1 MDKSVIRLIVELF
14 AECGWEWW
22 TQPANT
28 PLSNIMD
35 AAMFP
40 ALAKAVSKIGGLTN
54 GGRYLQGNQL
64 WEALQQAWNNYP
76 EDKIARSFV
85 HHAQVAAA
93 IYDCEG
99 GDDFVRQHKGL
110 SFGVR
115 KVCRPYYGEDAVG
128 EEGDLDLSS
137 FAPRELMAAKGV
149 VVEEI
154 EEGVDEEAAAK
165 LKYPVPDMGEHDVG
179 EHLSFAALE
188 MVATNLWSAPDYDSL
203 TEEEKGRYNKFAVR
217 RGLHLKM

>member
-1 MDKSVIRLIVELF
+1 M
-14 AECGWEWW
+14 
-22 TQPANT
+22 
-28 PLSNIMD
+28 
-35 AAMFP
+35 
-40 ALAKAVSKIGGLTN
+40 
-54 GGRYLQGNQL
+54 
-64 WEALQQAWNNYP
+64 
-76 EDKIARSFV
+76 
-85 HHAQVAAA
+85 
-93 IYDCEG
+93 
-99 GDDFVRQHKGL
+99 RQHKGL

-154 EEGVDEEAAAK
+154 EEGIDEEAAAK

-203 TEEEKGRYNKFAVR
+203 SEEEKGRYNKFAEAYISKCEA
-217 RGLHLKM
+217 RGQIMQ